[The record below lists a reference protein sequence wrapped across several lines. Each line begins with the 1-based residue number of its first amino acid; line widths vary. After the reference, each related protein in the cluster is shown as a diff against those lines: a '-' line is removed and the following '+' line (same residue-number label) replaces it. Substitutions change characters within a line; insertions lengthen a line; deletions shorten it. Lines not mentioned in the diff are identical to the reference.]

1 MTSVPYLH
9 QAACISLFK
18 SGNSKQKKQWTSP
31 HNDHQ
36 TQILFYHIPA
46 MSRFDGGRADLTCI
60 SFAYVCN
67 KVKCV
72 FRVGRIPYCCLMPVH
87 SWIHVCLKSGASWA
101 GTCVVKACQS
111 KQTTTLTML
120 LSSQALPSPEP
131 HWGPWGSSF
140 WGLLPILT
148 VFLWPAL
155 LLCLDWFPCYFAFCV
170 SFWFSE

>member
-9 QAACISLFK
+9 QAACTSLLK
-18 SGNSKQKKQWTSP
+18 SGNSKLKKQWTSP

-60 SFAYVCN
+60 SFADVCN

-120 LSSQALPSPEP
+120 LSRQTLPSPELQ
-131 HWGPWGSSF
+131 WGPLRIF
-140 WGLLPILT
+140 ILR
-148 VFLWPAL
+148 PAASL
-155 LLCLDWFPCYFAFCV
+155 DSISLTCTIALFRLVSHLLCILC
-170 SFWFSE
+170 ELLIL